1 MSMSD
6 PISDMLTRIRNGQAA
21 AKLEVRMPASK
32 QKLAI
37 AQLLK
42 EEGYILD
49 ARVESQENKIDLIIQ
64 LKYYRGKPVIEII
77 KRVSTPGQRV
87 YKGKKE
93 LPFVLNGLG
102 IAIVSTSKG
111 LMTDRTARVAGEG
124 GEIIALVA

>member
-37 AQLLK
+37 ANLLK

-49 ARVESQENKIDLIIQ
+49 VRLESQEGKVDLIVQ
-64 LKYYRGKPVIEII
+64 LKYYRGKPVIETI
-77 KRVSTPGQRV
+77 KRVSSPGQRV
-87 YKGKKE
+87 YKSKKE
-93 LPFVLNGLG
+93 LPLVLNGLG
-102 IAIVSTSKG
+102 IAIISTSKG
-111 LMTDRTARVAGEG
+111 LMTDRAARAAGQG
-124 GEIIALVA
+124 GEIIAFVA